1 MAQAQPMNRRMVVV
15 GAGCLSVCAG
25 IINGLMLV
33 SHFHVGVSHMTGAV
47 SALAVDVVVDNSDH
61 LIRIGAI
68 IIGFFIGCVMSGGIV
83 GHKQLQPGRRYGIA
97 LMLEGVLLM
106 ISAGLFTQFSVLSA
120 AAAAC
125 ACGLQNGMASDYLG
139 LILRTT
145 HVTGIVTDLGVMIGR
160 RLRGQHIDGWQ
171 TLTLSVILLGFAGGG
186 FAGAY
191 VGKFRPVLGLLATG
205 MVVVSVGV
213 AYWWHR
219 HRLAPCPS

>member
-1 MAQAQPMNRRMVVV
+1 
-15 GAGCLSVCAG
+15 
-25 IINGLMLV
+25 
-33 SHFHVGVSHMTGAV
+33 
-47 SALAVDVVVDNSDH
+47 
-61 LIRIGAI
+61 
-68 IIGFFIGCVMSGGIV
+68 
-83 GHKQLQPGRRYGIA
+83 
-97 LMLEGVLLM
+97 
-106 ISAGLFTQFSVLSA
+106 
-120 AAAAC
+120 
-125 ACGLQNGMASDYLG
+125 MASDYLG